1 MKKDFKFARRDI
13 QGNAIVGYL
22 FLLFI
27 CVVVFALALEI
38 VKFSGTGKF
47 LLFIIGY
54 YVILF
59 GIPFMPIGAVWML
72 PTITG
77 FRNLDIVISLLFT
90 LAYLIF
96 VFTYGLDKYRQI
108 MTTSTPQKIMRALLY
123 GPLIM
128 TGVVFILAL
137 LWAIVSG
144 VFGWLFST

>member
-1 MKKDFKFARRDI
+1 MRGYARLY
-13 QGNAIVGYL
+13 IVV
-22 FLLFI
+22 FLLI
-27 CVVVFALALEI
+27 ALVINLVLQI
-38 VKFSGTGKF
+38 VEFSGTGKF
-47 LLFIIGY
+47 LLWVLGY
-54 YVILF
+54 YVVLF
-59 GIPFMPIGAVWML
+59 GIPFIPIGVVWML